1 MVITYKKLKDE
12 NETVMSYGDVIRIIE
27 ENLGVEV
34 VNALFE
40 FEKEV
45 EETPKDRMISY
56 IEDGVFSE
64 QVKESGVIQKLIE
77 SFI

>member
-34 VNALFE
+34 VNALF
-40 FEKEV
+40 
-45 EETPKDRMISY
+45 
-56 IEDGVFSE
+56 
-64 QVKESGVIQKLIE
+64 
-77 SFI
+77 